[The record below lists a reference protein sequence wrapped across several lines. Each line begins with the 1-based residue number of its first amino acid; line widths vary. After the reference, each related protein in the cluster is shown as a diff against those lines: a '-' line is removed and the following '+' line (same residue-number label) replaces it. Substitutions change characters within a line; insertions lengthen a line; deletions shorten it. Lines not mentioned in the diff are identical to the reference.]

1 MTTTTE
7 ADSGGW
13 HYYQVPRQEFYE
25 ELQSLLADFSDLLLE
40 DPQGAQKI
48 DGEIYNDWFFCGF
61 GGNEDSFHVTLWPA
75 YLPIY
80 EAFEEKEISEADYR
94 AQCWPNTN
102 CQPVAIHLGAAD
114 VVIELAEDE
123 QAVKE
128 LAHSFAEFAGIELV
142 DDWDE
147 GTDEAD
153 DAADDE
159 PDDESGASVEGAAAT
174 DPAPAASPADGGVA
188 DV

>member
-1 MTTTTE
+1 MTTTTV
-7 ADSGGW
+7 ADEGGW
-13 HYYQVPRQEFYE
+13 QYYQVPRQEFYE
-25 ELQSLLADFSDLLLE
+25 ELQSLLADFSDMLLE
-40 DPQGAQKI
+40 DPLGAQKI
-48 DGEIYNDWFFCGF
+48 DGELYNDWFYCGY

-75 YLPIY
+75 YLPVY
-80 EAFEEKEISEADYR
+80 EAFEEKEISEPEYR

-114 VVIELAEDE
+114 AVIELAEDE

-147 GTDEAD
+147 GEDEDATDEEPAAH
-153 DAADDE
+153 DAAT
-159 PDDESGASVEGAAAT
+159 AADPTA
-174 DPAPAASPADGGVA
+174 PAPDGGVA

>member
-1 MTTTTE
+1 MTTTIT
-7 ADSGGW
+7 ADEGGW
-13 HYYQVPRQEFYE
+13 QYYQVPRQEFYE
-25 ELQSLLADFSDLLLE
+25 ELQSLLADFSDMLME

-48 DGEIYNDWFFCGF
+48 DGEIYNDWFFCGY

-80 EAFEEKEISEADYR
+80 EAFEEKEISEEEYR

-102 CQPVAIHLGAAD
+102 CQPVAIHLGTAD

-147 GTDEAD
+147 GSDEEDEEDAEDAETDATA
-153 DAADDE
+153 DAAAPTAEDT
-159 PDDESGASVEGAAAT
+159 A
-174 DPAPAASPADGGVA
+174 APALDGGVA